1 MSFGYLTLFSKDIR
15 MRFGVDKCDLA
26 QIERGKL
33 IQNLEPLIINDLITK
48 PLPIGDTYTY
58 LGIGESITY
67 DDPMDKARLTKEY
80 LNRVRK
86 TWSSELSDYK
96 KVVAYNTFGTP
107 IITPTVGII
116 VWTIDDMEQLDI
128 NTCKMLSMT
137 QNLYPNSYIGF
148 IYMLVEL
155 IVDVV

>member
-1 MSFGYLTLFSKDIR
+1 M
-15 MRFGVDKCDLA
+15 
-26 QIERGKL
+26 
-33 IQNLEPLIINDLITK
+33 N
-48 PLPIGDTYTY
+48 
-58 LGIGESITY
+58 
-67 DDPMDKARLTKEY
+67 KARITKEY

-96 KVVAYNTFGTP
+96 KVVAYNTFETP
-107 IITPTVGII
+107 IIIPTVGII

-128 NTCKMLSMT
+128 NTCKMLSMA

>member
-33 IQNLEPLIINDLITK
+33 IQNLEPLIINYLIIK
-48 PLPIGDTYTY
+48 PLPIGDAYTY

-96 KVVAYNTFGTP
+96 KVVA
-107 IITPTVGII
+107 
-116 VWTIDDMEQLDI
+116 
-128 NTCKMLSMT
+128 
-137 QNLYPNSYIGF
+137 
-148 IYMLVEL
+148 
-155 IVDVV
+155 